1 MAARSLH
8 AHIDE
13 GVSGGDA
20 LGAPASPL
28 ASGTRLAPE
37 RPALVLLV
45 DDDPGTFE
53 LVSQA
58 LDGQPLDLAVVSDG
72 ETALERVRLDRPDL
86 VLLDAAMPG
95 MDGFEV
101 CRRLK
106 ADPAT
111 HEIPILLMT
120 ELADPASRAR
130 AFEAGAAEQVTR
142 PLVREELAARVRTQ
156 LTVRAAWRALSV
168 MNDELARAH
177 AALEPELARR
187 TEELRAEIRRL
198 QRKIKQSQA
207 AEGEVQRARE
217 QLAQRNQVSAMR
229 ALAASL
235 AHELNQPL
243 AAILSNAQAAERLLG
258 RIPPD
263 VAEARAALDDI
274 VADDRRAAR
283 VIQRMRAMLR
293 EGEPTAAALDL
304 NALVREADRLMAG
317 AALVAGT
324 TVRLELA
331 PGLPRVQG
339 DGVQLQQVLVHLLAN
354 ALDAV
359 ACRPPAARLV
369 VVRTRRADGGRVEL
383 SVADSG
389 DGVPPADLERVFEPF
404 FTSKPRGLGVGLAIS
419 RSIVEAHGGRL
430 WAEHCPGEGAT
441 FRCALP
447 VLDEE
452 GRPAG

>member
-8 AHIDE
+8 AQNDE

-58 LDGQPLDLAVVSDG
+58 LDSQPLDLAVVSDG

-120 ELADPASRAR
+120 GLADPASRAR
-130 AFEAGAAEQVTR
+130 AFEVGAADHVTR

-156 LTVRAAWRALSV
+156 LAMRAAWRTLSA
-168 MNDELARAH
+168 MNEELARAH
-177 AALEPELARR
+177 AALQPEVARR

-207 AEGEVQRARE
+207 AEGEVQRAQE
-217 QLAQRNQVSAMR
+217 QLAQRNRVSAMR

-258 RIPPD
+258 RTPPD
-263 VAEARAALDDI
+263 LAEVRAALDDI
-274 VADDRRAAR
+274 VADDRRAAK

-293 EGEPTAAALDL
+293 EGELTASALDL

-317 AALVAGT
+317 AALLAST
-324 TVRLELA
+324 TVRVELA

-339 DGVQLQQVLVHLLAN
+339 DGVQLQQVLVHLIAN

-359 ACRPPAARLV
+359 ARRPPAARLV
-369 VVRTRRADGGRVEL
+369 VVRTRLAGGGRVEL

-389 DGVPPADLERVFEPF
+389 EGVPPADLERIFEPF
-404 FTSKPRGLGVGLAIS
+404 FTSKPQGLGVGLAIS

-430 WAEHCPGEGAT
+430 WAECGPGEGAT

-452 GRPAG
+452 ARPAG

>member
-8 AHIDE
+8 AQTDD
-13 GVSGGDA
+13 GGSGGDP

-58 LDGQPLDLAVVSDG
+58 LDGQPLDLAVVGDG
-72 ETALERVRLDRPDL
+72 GTALERIRLDRPDL
-86 VLLDAAMPG
+86 VLLAAAMPG

-111 HEIPILLMT
+111 HEISILLMT
-120 ELADPASRAR
+120 GAADPASRAR
-130 AFEAGAAEQVTR
+130 AFEAGAADQVTR

-156 LTVRAAWRALSV
+156 LVLRAAWRALSM
-168 MNDELARAH
+168 MNEELAGAH
-177 AALEPELARR
+177 AALQPEVARR

-198 QRKIKQSQA
+198 QRKMQSQA
-207 AEGEVQRARE
+207 AEGEVQRAQE

-258 RIPPD
+258 RVPPD
-263 VAEARAALDDI
+263 LAEARAALDDI
-274 VADDRRAAR
+274 VADDRRAAK

-293 EGEPTAAALDL
+293 DGELDAAAVDL

-317 AALVAGT
+317 AALLAGA

-331 PGLPRVQG
+331 PGLPRVEG
-339 DGVQLQQVLVHLLAN
+339 DGAQLQQVLVHLLAN

-359 ACRPPAARLV
+359 ARRPPEARLV
-369 VVRTRRADGGRVEL
+369 VVRTRLADRGRVEL

-389 DGVPPADLERVFEPF
+389 EGVPPADLERVFEPF

-430 WAEHCPGEGAT
+430 WAESSPGEGAT
-441 FRCALP
+441 LRCALP

-452 GRPAG
+452 ARPAG